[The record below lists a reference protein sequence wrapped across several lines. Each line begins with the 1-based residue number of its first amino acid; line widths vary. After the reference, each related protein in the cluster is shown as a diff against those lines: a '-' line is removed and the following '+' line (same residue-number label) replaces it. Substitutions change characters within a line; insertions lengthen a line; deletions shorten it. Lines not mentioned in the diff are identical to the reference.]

1 MAFRWNTNFT
11 FFDPIKTMLAS
22 HSKAGYFLMLARF
35 IERAMYYGVRAI
47 IVIFAM
53 SAYDVSR
60 AEALSW
66 YGFFTGLVYLSQ
78 FLGGILTDLLLKSKI
93 SILVGGILQIIG
105 VLLFTIPD
113 FEVYK
118 AAGILFSIGSGLYT
132 VNIISVFGKLYIGK
146 SESLI
151 SGYTLVC
158 TLVNTGAFLG
168 ILLLPMLTLE
178 LSHSIV
184 FVIAASLLAL
194 STFASYFFTSSK
206 IPEVRRVKSTPKGKG
221 LLLIILCIIATSV
234 FWTSFEIAG
243 GFITVKSMEVNEA
256 YNGSIDAMFTL
267 DVNSY
272 TAMIAGVLLFVL
284 WSYSHISNIV
294 KIGIAMALAGI
305 AHYSMLIQIVSADNL
320 YQLLL
325 FHTIILAI
333 AEMLIVPATLSI
345 FASYSHPKYLTLI
358 YGSAVFAGALLLRLQ
373 SDYSWELIDYP
384 EKITFKL
391 TAYTLLGVVAV
402 FLLLNQFL
410 KDKSPYELIK
420 ETTEKEPELKEGD
433 LLD

>member
-53 SAYDVSR
+53 SAYNVSR

-118 AAGILFSIGSGLYT
+118 AAGILFSIGSGLYN

-151 SGYTLVC
+151 SGYTLFC
-158 TLVNTGAFLG
+158 TLVNTGVFLG

-184 FVIAASLLAL
+184 FVFAASLLAL
-194 STFASYFFTSSK
+194 STFASYFFSSSK
-206 IPEVRRVKSTPKGKG
+206 IPEVQRVKSAPMGKG
-221 LLLIILCIIATSV
+221 LLLIILSIIATSV
-234 FWTSFEIAG
+234 FWTSFEITG

-272 TAMIAGVLLFVL
+272 TAMISSVLLFVL

-325 FHTIILAI
+325 LHTIILAI

-358 YGSAVFAGALLLRLQ
+358 YGSIVFAGTILTRLL
-373 SDYSWELIDYP
+373 SYYSADLTYYP
-384 EKITFKL
+384 EKFIFKI
-391 TAYTLLGVVAV
+391 TAYTLLGVGAV

-420 ETTEKEPELKEGD
+420 ETTEKEPKLKEGD

>member
-53 SAYDVSR
+53 SAYNVSR

-93 SILVGGILQIIG
+93 SILAGGILQIIG
-105 VLLFTIPD
+105 VLLFIIPD
-113 FEVYK
+113 YEVYK
-118 AAGILFSIGSGLYT
+118 AAGILFSIGSGLYS
-132 VNIISVFGKLYIGK
+132 VNIASIFGRLYTGK
-146 SESLI
+146 SECLA
-151 SGYTLVC
+151 SGYTLFYM
-158 TLVNTGAFLG
+158 LINAGAFLG
-168 ILLLPMLTLE
+168 VLLLPMLVLKW
-178 LSHSIV
+178 SHSIA
-184 FVIAASLLAL
+184 FSIIAGLLTI
-194 STFASYFFTSSK
+194 STLFSFFFTNSK
-206 IPEVRRVKSTPKGKG
+206 IPEVKRVLSAPKGKG
-221 LLLIILCIIATSV
+221 VLLIILSIIATSV
-234 FWTSFEIAG
+234 FWTSFEIVG

-256 YNGSIDAMFTL
+256 FNGAVDPYFTL

-272 TAMIAGVLLFVL
+272 TVMITGVLLFL
-284 WSYSHISNIV
+284 IWSYSYISNIL

-305 AHYSMLIQIVSADNL
+305 AHYTMLIQLESLDSL

-333 AEMLIVPATLSI
+333 AEMLIIPATLSI

-384 EKITFKL
+384 EKITFKI
-391 TAYTLLGVVAV
+391 TAYTLLGVGAV

-410 KDKSPYELIK
+410 KDKSPYELIR
-420 ETTEKEPELKEGD
+420 ETTEKEPDLKEGD